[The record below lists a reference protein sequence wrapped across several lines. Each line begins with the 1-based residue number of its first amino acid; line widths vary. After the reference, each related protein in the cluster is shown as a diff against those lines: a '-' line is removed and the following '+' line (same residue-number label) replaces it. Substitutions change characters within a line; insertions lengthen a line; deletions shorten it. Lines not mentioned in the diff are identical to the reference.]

1 MHTGVFEKVTILGA
15 SIEGFRAFT
24 ERVEVDLSA
33 DITILVGSNGTGKT
47 SLLDAL
53 LWGITGRLKR
63 VGDGNERVLS
73 LYAPA
78 GLARVSLELTDKNG
92 RMSLVRTLLEGQ
104 TSLALKAGDRTIEGP
119 AADVELVRRLW
130 DSGSSSAT
138 PLDDLHDVMTRSVYL
153 QQDLVRQFVDRDSA
167 PERFDAI
174 GSLIGV
180 GRIADFQRKLVSS
193 RKAWATV
200 MGQKE
205 GGLAE
210 ADRRLF
216 SIRTDLARLGRDARE
231 SDAAMHWTAWWNGLL
246 DKGLGIRPIPDVTMP
261 NAAQVLEQM
270 LRALQTARASIQR
283 KLSTLPQIR
292 ADIIQLVDAVEI
304 PDDEIQRLR
313 GAVTSARAVCKN
325 LEKLVAAA
333 EERDAAARADLLAQK
348 NAADEMRALA
358 NLALRHLSKHCP
370 VCDQS
375 IDAKAVERRLKQLI
389 GAESSKRR
397 DVLGESPKLVA
408 ELDRASRDAKKVER
422 DLEDALNADKLIA
435 SRRTLLKSQLA
446 DIELEVADVEALDK
460 LASSLNTQAT
470 DLAEAYKSGEVLA
483 LAIVR
488 LSEEGKRGDL
498 IQQESSAIE
507 MVERARVVLE
517 DYKTAHDEASRIIE
531 AVREVSDEAVNRQI
545 DRIGPLLQKIYTRI
559 DPHPTFRIA
568 ELRSYVSYGK
578 GRVETPVTDPRSG
591 SGKIEVDS
599 PADIFSSSQ
608 TNALAVSIFLAMNL
622 ASDGMPLQTAILDDP
637 LQSLDVINLL
647 GLLDVLRRTRERR
660 QLLISTH
667 DENFAALLR
676 RKFRPV
682 EEGQRTSLITLR
694 NWERSGVNLE
704 QSTETDIPARLQV
717 VS

>member
-1 MHTGVFEKVTILGA
+1 
-15 SIEGFRAFT
+15 
-24 ERVEVDLSA
+24 
-33 DITILVGSNGTGKT
+33 
-47 SLLDAL
+47 
-53 LWGITGRLKR
+53 
-63 VGDGNERVLS
+63 
-73 LYAPA
+73 
-78 GLARVSLELTDKNG
+78 
-92 RMSLVRTLLEGQ
+92 
-104 TSLALKAGDRTIEGP
+104 
-119 AADVELVRRLW
+119 
-130 DSGSSSAT
+130 
-138 PLDDLHDVMTRSVYL
+138 
-153 QQDLVRQFVDRDSA
+153 
-167 PERFDAI
+167 
-174 GSLIGV
+174 
-180 GRIADFQRKLVSS
+180 
-193 RKAWATV
+193 
-200 MGQKE
+200 
-205 GGLAE
+205 
-210 ADRRLF
+210 
-216 SIRTDLARLGRDARE
+216 
-231 SDAAMHWTAWWNGLL
+231 MHWTAWWNGLL

-397 DVLGESPKLVA
+397 DVLGESP
-408 ELDRASRDAKKVER
+408 KKVER